1 MDIKPLRPFK
11 KPGNNQP
18 PVPPKRPQPLA
29 RPTQKQTTENKPL
42 RVPEELLESGRKTP
56 LIMANNPSRSG
67 RKKWWILG
75 ILGALVVL
83 IAIAIVAAFAW
94 YNDALQPRS
103 TEDRRIRIVIE
114 QGATPEQ
121 IADELEQKEV
131 IKNSFAFQLLMRQSG
146 DRDKLQAGVYL
157 FTPKQSPREILAW
170 LVEGR
175 VDTFNVTILP
185 GQSLVAIKKGLLK
198 DGFAE
203 ADIDAAFTKKYDH
216 PLLADKP
223 DGVNLDGYIY
233 PDTYQISSDTTVEQL
248 LVRAFDE
255 LWDQIEARKLKPQL
269 QARGFNLHQGV
280 TLASLVQLEV
290 SHNSER
296 RQVAQVFEKRLQEG
310 MPLGSDVT
318 FIYAAE
324 LLGQPESINIDSP
337 YNTRRYSGLPPGAV
351 SNFTIDS
358 LIAVADPAPG
368 DYLYFVAGDD
378 GVTHFART
386 EAEHQSNI
394 DRYCTKLCNQ

>member
-11 KPGNNQP
+11 KSNSGQAPTP
-18 PVPPKRPQPLA
+18 PRRPQPLA
-29 RPTQKQTTENKPL
+29 SQRPQTTAEGEPL
-42 RVPEELLESGRKTP
+42 KVPEELLEPGHKTP
-56 LIMANNPSRSG
+56 LILAKNPGRSK
-67 RKKWWILG
+67 KKWWILG
-75 ILGALVVL
+75 ILGALVVII
-83 IAIAIVAAFAW
+83 IAVIIAGFAW
-94 YNDALQPRS
+94 YNDALLPRS
-103 TEDRRIRIVIE
+103 TEDKRVRILIE

-131 IKNSFAFQLLMRQSG
+131 IKSSFAFQLLMRQSG
-146 DRDKLQAGVYL
+146 DRDKLQAGAFL
-157 FTPKQSPREILAW
+157 FTPKQSSREILSW
-170 LVEGR
+170 LVEGK

-185 GQSLVAIKKGLLK
+185 GQTLVAIKKNLVK
-198 DGFAE
+198 DGFAA

-216 PLLADKP
+216 PLLASKP
-223 DGVNLDGYIY
+223 DGINLDGYIY

-248 LVRAFDE
+248 LVRTFDE
-255 LWDQIEARKLKPQL
+255 FYAKIEEKGLRPQL
-269 QARGFNLHQGV
+269 AAKGFTLHQGI

-296 RQVAQVFEKRLQEG
+296 RQVAQVFEKRLKEG
-310 MPLGSDVT
+310 MTLGSDVT

-324 LLGQPESINIDSP
+324 LLGQPEAINIDSP
-337 YNTRRYSGLPPGAV
+337 YNTRRYTGLPPGAV
-351 SNFTIDS
+351 SNVTIDS
-358 LIAVADPAPG
+358 LVAVADPAPG

-394 DRYCTKLCNQ
+394 DRYCTKLCSQ